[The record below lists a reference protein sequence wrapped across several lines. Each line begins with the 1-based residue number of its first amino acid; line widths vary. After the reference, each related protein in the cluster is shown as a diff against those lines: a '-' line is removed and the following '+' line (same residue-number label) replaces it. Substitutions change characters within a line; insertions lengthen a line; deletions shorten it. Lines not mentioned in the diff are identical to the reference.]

1 MTAKRRVAVLFGGR
15 SPEHDVSIVSG
26 LQALG
31 AIDSAAYDAFPV
43 YLSTQGDWFV
53 GEALRERGNYLP
65 DDNTRRALTEVT
77 LDATAEGE
85 GRLMPRKSGFFGGAK
100 PVAFDVALLA
110 FHGNQGEDGQIQGLF
125 EMAGIPYTG
134 MRTMAS
140 AALMDKAVTKRLLAG
155 QEIPQLDCVAL
166 RRPDNGVVLTGAALA
181 DAVGNAKFPACVKPC
196 HLGSSIGVAKVDD
209 MEALREVLPGIF
221 RLDPVAI
228 LEPFVPNL
236 VEYNVSVSAFDGE
249 IRTSA
254 IERPKRVS
262 ELLDFKEKYMSGGG
276 KKGGAKSPGTASE
289 GMLSLTRDIN
299 PEIDPA
305 LEANI
310 RNWAAAAFRSIGGTG
325 APRIDFLGD
334 AATGE
339 LWLNE
344 VNPCPGSFGYFLWE
358 AADPPFLFTE
368 LLTHLIEE
376 AVREFRNSRL
386 PADPTPREARLFKRP
401 YE

>member
-1 MTAKRRVAVLFGGR
+1 
-15 SPEHDVSIVSG
+15 
-26 LQALG
+26 
-31 AIDSAAYDAFPV
+31 
-43 YLSTQGDWFV
+43 
-53 GEALRERGNYLP
+53 
-65 DDNTRRALTEVT
+65 
-77 LDATAEGE
+77 
-85 GRLMPRKSGFFGGAK
+85 
-100 PVAFDVALLA
+100 
-110 FHGNQGEDGQIQGLF
+110 
-125 EMAGIPYTG
+125 
-134 MRTMAS
+134 
-140 AALMDKAVTKRLLAG
+140 
-155 QEIPQLDCVAL
+155 
-166 RRPDNGVVLTGAALA
+166 
-181 DAVGNAKFPACVKPC
+181 
-196 HLGSSIGVAKVDD
+196 
-209 MEALREVLPGIF
+209 
-221 RLDPVAI
+221 
-228 LEPFVPNL
+228 
-236 VEYNVSVSAFDGE
+236 
-249 IRTSA
+249 
-254 IERPKRVS
+254 
-262 ELLDFKEKYMSGGG
+262 MSGGG

-376 AVREFRNSRL
+376 AVREIRNSRL